1 MTTKTIIAA
10 LAAIAVTATTAP
22 AQTLKSVRDRGQLIC
37 GVSQGLP
44 GFSIQGE
51 QGRWTGFDADFCR
64 TLAAA
69 VFNDVSKV
77 QFVPLSASE
86 RLIALQSKRID
97 VLSRNTTWTLGR
109 EAELGIIFAATTF
122 YDGQGFMVPKA
133 RKIESPPDLAD
144 KMICA
149 QSGTTTEVNLADY
162 FRNARLTYKVT
173 TFATADEA
181 LNAYAAG
188 RCDAITSDS
197 SQLHAQRVTLSA
209 PLDHDIL
216 PDIISKEPLGPAI
229 RQDDP
234 QWQTI
239 VKWAHFAMVNA
250 EELGVSRA
258 NIDEAMKSQR
268 PDVRRLLGLEGSY
281 GEQLGLTKDWAARIV
296 RLVGNYGEVFERN
309 VGSSSKLAIPRGIN
323 SLWDRGGIQY
333 APPIR

>member
-1 MTTKTIIAA
+1 
-10 LAAIAVTATTAP
+10 
-22 AQTLKSVRDRGQLIC
+22 
-37 GVSQGLP
+37 
-44 GFSIQGE
+44 
-51 QGRWTGFDADFCR
+51 
-64 TLAAA
+64 
-69 VFNDVSKV
+69 
-77 QFVPLSASE
+77 
-86 RLIALQSKRID
+86 
-97 VLSRNTTWTLGR
+97 
-109 EAELGIIFAATTF
+109 
-122 YDGQGFMVPKA
+122 MVPKA
-133 RKIESPPDLAD
+133 RKIESAAELAD

-149 QSGTTTEVNLADY
+149 QSGTTTEVNLADF

-197 SQLHAQRVTLSA
+197 SQLHAQRITLSA

-250 EELGVSRA
+250 EELGVTQA
-258 NIDEAMKSQR
+258 NVDEAMKSQR

-309 VGSSSKLAIPRGIN
+309 VGSSSRLAIPRGIN